1 MKRTGL
7 VLCLRGHH
15 CSFLSK
21 TVNHPL
27 FTRIRLILCLLLC
40 LIYAALRWRFSHVVV
55 NLPNLVECKAVTNK
69 DNGNPSKLCC
79 PTTKRLTLSRIDID
93 VAPTYLDILRLH
105 PDVCNGSWAP
115 RECLT
120 RQKIAVLI
128 PFRDRELHLRLL
140 LHRLHSVLQHQLIA
154 YKIYVVEQF
163 GNDPFNRGLLMN
175 IGIREA
181 LLRDPDINCFIFHDV
196 DLLPE
201 NSGNLYLCDAH
212 LRHLSSGID
221 EFRYHVPFSNYAGG
235 VTALSKKNV
244 FQINGFPNRYW
255 GWGNE
260 DDELCARSFAHGIML
275 SRPPPYVGQYHAV
288 RHVKS
293 SRGSGHYSTFLD
305 FRGYSNDGLTALSN
319 RSYRLLPN
327 IASHRPRQ
335 QQQLNKTGLVF
346 PFSVS
351 RCALNQ
357 LTSEFGVPVTALD
370 DSTKSVRYLTV
381 DQERALNE
389 AARSVLYTHLTVDLS
404 PIRAETIRP
413 VEKTRE
419 SIFWFLHFY
428 GWI

>member
-1 MKRTGL
+1 MKGKGL
-7 VLCLRGHH
+7 TLCLRGHY
-15 CSFLSK
+15 CQFLPN

-27 FTRIRLILCLLLC
+27 LTKILLMLCLLLC
-40 LIYAALRWRFSHVVV
+40 LIYAAIRWRFSHVVV
-55 NLPNLVECKAVTNK
+55 NMPNLVACKAVTDK
-69 DNGNPSKLCC
+69 DNRDSSKLCC

-93 VAPTYLDILRLH
+93 LAPTYLDLLRLH

-128 PFRDRELHLRLL
+128 PYRDRELHLRLL
-140 LHRLHSVLQHQLIA
+140 LHRLHSILQHQLIT

-201 NSGNLYLCDAH
+201 NSDNLYLCDEH

-235 VTALSKKNV
+235 VTAFSKKNV
-244 FQINGFPNRYW
+244 IQINGFPNRYW

-293 SRGSGHYSTFLD
+293 SRGSGHYNSFLD
-305 FRGYSNDGLTALSN
+305 FRGYHNDGLTALSN
-319 RSYRLLPN
+319 RSYHLVPKIGSLP
-327 IASHRPRQ
+327 SRQ
-335 QQQLNKTGLVF
+335 QQQLDKAGLVF
-346 PFSVS
+346 PFSVNK
-351 RCALNQ
+351 CALSQ
-357 LTSEFGVPVTALD
+357 LISELGVPVTALL
-370 DSTKSVRYLTV
+370 DSTKSVRDVTV
-381 DQERALNE
+381 DQERDLNE
-389 AARSVLYTHLTVDLS
+389 AARCRS
-404 PIRAETIRP
+404 
-413 VEKTRE
+413 
-419 SIFWFLHFY
+419 
-428 GWI
+428 